1 MHDQLKIV
9 QINTADRGGGA
20 EGSAWNLFSRFRSLG
35 HDSKLIVGR
44 KYSKDADVV
53 EIPRRAHWTG
63 LPWQWLA
70 DGARSHE
77 GVLPGM
83 RRLARC
89 FDRLANP
96 SRLADWWNGRDEWSF
111 PGCSKL
117 PQLIDSKTDIIHCHN
132 LHGWYFD
139 LRILPELAKIAPI
152 VLNLRDT
159 WALTGHCAYFIDCDH
174 WKTGCGNCPRL
185 NVYPAVRKDNTNWNW
200 QQKAK
205 IFKASKLHVTAPSKW
220 LLDRAKESMLDAV
233 EYKLIPNGIDTTVFT
248 PGDSI
253 AARQELGL
261 PLDVKI
267 VMFAAAA
274 KSSYFKD
281 PDTLW
286 AGVKRLATLDPN
298 LFFLCVGMELT
309 SETDGIRAMGIPYVS
324 DARKMAQLYRS
335 ANVFLHT
342 AKAEAFGKTVTEAM
356 ACGTPVVA
364 SATGGLVEQ
373 IIDGQTGFLFPSGDS
388 EALAQSTLRILNLPL
403 EAYSAMKSAAAAQ
416 GSLFSLAR
424 QADAF
429 IDWYYSFRNE

>member
-1 MHDQLKIV
+1 MRIV

-35 HDSKLIVGR
+35 HDSKLVVGR
-44 KYSKDADVV
+44 KYSQDADVI
-53 EIPRRAHWTG
+53 EIPRKAHWTG
-63 LPWQWLA
+63 RPWQCLA
-70 DGARSHE
+70 NAARSRE
-77 GVLPGM
+77 GSLPGM
-83 RRLARC
+83 RFLARC

-96 SRLADWWNGRDEWSF
+96 SRLIDWWNGRDEWTF
-111 PGCSKL
+111 PGCAQL
-117 PQLIDSKTDIIHCHN
+117 PQIIGNKTDIIHCHN

-139 LRILPELAKIAPI
+139 LRVLPELAKIAPI

-174 WKTGCGNCPRL
+174 WKSGCGNCPRL
-185 NVYPAVRKDNTNWNW
+185 NVYPAVRKDNTAWNW
-200 QQKAK
+200 QRKAA
-205 IFKASKLHVTAPSKW
+205 IFKVSKLHVTAPSQW
-220 LLDRAKESMLDAV
+220 LLDRAKESMLNAV

-248 PGDSI
+248 PGDSV
-253 AARQELGL
+253 AARQELSL
-261 PLDVKI
+261 PLDAKI

-286 AGVKRLATLDPN
+286 SGVKRLATLDPN

-309 SETDGIRAMGIPYVS
+309 SEINGIHAKGIPYVS
-324 DARKMAQLYRS
+324 DARQMAQYYRS

-373 IIDGQTGFLFPSGDS
+373 IIDGQTGLLFPTGDA
-388 EALAQSTLRILNLPL
+388 EALAQAALRILNLPS
-403 EAYSAMKSAAAAQ
+403 EEYAAMQSTAAKRGA
-416 GSLFSLAR
+416 SFSLTR
-424 QADAF
+424 QTEQF
-429 IDWYYSFRNE
+429 INWYNEIISQKL